1 MNNDYEYDEAAVLQY
16 INYIDNRFDLIM
28 LTEYFYESVVLLRR
42 IMNWSMQGLFCSEP
56 SDSQGIFVH

>member
-1 MNNDYEYDEAAVLQY
+1 MNNDYEYDETAVLQY
-16 INYIDNRFDLIM
+16 INYIDYRFDLIM

-42 IMNWSMQGLFCSEP
+42 IMNWSMQGLFCFEP